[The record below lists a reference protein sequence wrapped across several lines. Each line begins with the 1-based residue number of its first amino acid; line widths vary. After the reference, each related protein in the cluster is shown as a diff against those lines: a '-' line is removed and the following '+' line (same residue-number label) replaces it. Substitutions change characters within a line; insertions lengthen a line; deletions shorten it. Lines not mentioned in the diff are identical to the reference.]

1 LNRPQHRHRT
11 SYDRA
16 KVIGGCSA
24 HNGCVEVAGHRRDY
38 DRWAELGNAGWG
50 WEDVAP
56 AFERAK
62 RALRVRIPGDEEL
75 TPFHR
80 AFMEGAVA
88 AGIPRVHDLDDPDDV
103 SATGISPVNIVGGVR
118 WNAAFGYLDPVRER
132 PNLTIIGDA
141 LVDRVIIEGGRA
153 VGVRARVEGEW
164 RTVEA
169 ERVVLCAG
177 AYGSPAILLRSGVG
191 DPAHLAEVGIETVHA
206 LPGVGRALTDHPLAS
221 IELRASDRLAR
232 EMELFSSDRW
242 TPDEQ
247 TILKTQS
254 PRCAEAFDLHLY
266 GILRPDPAAH
276 SGWRYSIPSSTVAV
290 ASSGALKLISA
301 DPEAPP
307 LIDHGYCTDPEGV
320 DLAVMVDG
328 LERAREIAGHLER
341 MGLIDGEISPGPS
354 AKTREDLETFAEE
367 TLRINYH
374 PACTCRMGPASDPE
388 AVLDADGKVHGLDGL
403 YVCDASIFPTLMRAN
418 TNLPAA
424 MVAEHLAAR
433 WR

>member
-1 LNRPQHRHRT
+1 
-11 SYDRA
+11 
-16 KVIGGCSA
+16 
-24 HNGCVEVAGHRRDY
+24 
-38 DRWAELGNAGWG
+38 
-50 WEDVAP
+50 
-56 AFERAK
+56 
-62 RALRVRIPGDEEL
+62 
-75 TPFHR
+75 
-80 AFMEGAVA
+80 
-88 AGIPRVHDLDDPDDV
+88 
-103 SATGISPVNIVGGVR
+103 
-118 WNAAFGYLDPVRER
+118 
-132 PNLTIIGDA
+132 
-141 LVDRVIIEGGRA
+141 
-153 VGVRARVEGEW
+153 
-164 RTVEA
+164 
-169 ERVVLCAG
+169 
-177 AYGSPAILLRSGVG
+177 LRSGVG